1 MNLEG
6 SGTWDNRQN
15 AEKNERTTSVRR
27 FSIRKGSERMA
38 KVRER
43 SRLTTLC
50 YVERGDAYLML
61 HRIKKENDV
70 NKDKWIGIGGHFEA
84 GESPEECIRREAME
98 EAGLTLERLRFRGI
112 VTFCFQ
118 KPEAEDS
125 GRGAEEKSGGGA
137 GAALADE
144 STIPW
149 DEWEYMC
156 LFTAETDSDV
166 VQECNEGELTWVK
179 KERIGELELW
189 EGDRIF
195 FRLLQEE
202 APFFYFKLCY
212 YGNELMEALLNG
224 EVFKNY

>member
-1 MNLEG
+1 MF
-6 SGTWDNRQN
+6 
-15 AEKNERTTSVRR
+15 ARR
-27 FSIRKGSERMA
+27 FSIRKGSERME
-38 KVRER
+38 KERER

-61 HRIKKENDV
+61 HRVKKENDV

-118 KPEAEDS
+118 KPEAAES
-125 GRGAEEKSGGGA
+125 GRSLEEADGGRA
-137 GAALADE
+137 GAVSEDGNAVL
-144 STIPW
+144 W

-156 LFTAETDSDV
+156 LFTAETDKDI
-166 VQECNEGELTWVK
+166 VQECNEGELVWVK
-179 KERIGELELW
+179 KDEIRNLELW

-202 APFFYFKLCY
+202 APFFSLKLCY
-212 YGNELMEALLNG
+212 YGNELLEASFNG